1 MDKLD
6 LTNEEELSNK
16 PSNSK
21 KFKVLMVPSMDFS
34 VAKAL
39 ALTHWQGSLDHEIG
53 LIMIGDPGVGH
64 HHMLPRDEDIIL
76 PLTMEK
82 MLEDKVAESQK
93 DLSFLL
99 APVREYDTAMDD
111 IRYENRKQSQ
121 AGKQKMHQSHNHVKK
136 SAPKKSQISKRHA
149 K

>member
-39 ALTHWQGSLDHEIG
+39 ALAHWQGSLDHEIG
-53 LIMIGDPGVGH
+53 LVVI
-64 HHMLPRDEDIIL
+64 
-76 PLTMEK
+76 
-82 MLEDKVAESQK
+82 
-93 DLSFLL
+93 
-99 APVREYDTAMDD
+99 
-111 IRYENRKQSQ
+111 
-121 AGKQKMHQSHNHVKK
+121 
-136 SAPKKSQISKRHA
+136 
-149 K
+149 